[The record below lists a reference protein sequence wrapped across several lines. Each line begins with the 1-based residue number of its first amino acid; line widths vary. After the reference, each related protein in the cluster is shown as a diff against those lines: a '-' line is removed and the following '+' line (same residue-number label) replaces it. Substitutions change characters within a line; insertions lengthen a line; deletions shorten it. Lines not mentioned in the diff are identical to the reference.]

1 MVSCRNDP
9 SSNSPDSHCS
19 APVRKTG
26 QPRCAASGPPGPE
39 SRTKPPDPLQERL
52 VSTKLFTWFIY
63 LSSLRPR
70 AAPRLLMTVT
80 HKFLQAAGEASPWAQ
95 AASGS
100 ASGCVPA
107 RLRRP
112 LGRHSLTQLPPCEVN
127 PTGSPCPVFAGGGGP
142 PCSAAVGAGGAGASG
157 SRRSSTITQ
166 ETRAQRGQE
175 TPAPGS
181 TLDAELGLE
190 SCFPRA
196 P

>member
-1 MVSCRNDP
+1 M
-9 SSNSPDSHCS
+9 CS
-19 APVRKTG
+19 LR
-26 QPRCAASGPPGPE
+26 AAWAGEQDETSGPPAGAFGFHQAFHLVYLFI
-39 SRTKPPDPLQERL
+39 KPKATGGSPLINDCNTQ
-52 VSTKLFTWFIY
+52 VPPGSG
-63 LSSLRPR
+63 
-70 AAPRLLMTVT
+70 
-80 HKFLQAAGEASPWAQ
+80 GEASPWAQ

-142 PCSAAVGAGGAGASG
+142 PCSAAVGAGGAGATG